1 MNTLLEYDNV
11 TQRFGPLVALDGV
24 SFAIAE
30 GGVTALL
37 GPNGAGKST
46 ALRLAVGLD
55 RPSCGDVTTLGV
67 SARHLGP
74 AQLREIAYVADG
86 MELPWWMKVD
96 QFFDWCRP
104 FYPNWDRVLENQL
117 RQRFEIPSGVRLK
130 NLSRGQK
137 MMTALVSHLSYRPRL
152 VLLDEPFSGLDP
164 LTRDTF
170 LEGLLELADQ
180 ESWAMVISSH
190 DIDEVR

>member
-1 MNTLLEYDNV
+1 MNTLLKYDNV

-55 RPSCGDVTTLGV
+55 RPSSGDVTTLGV
-67 SARHLGP
+67 SARNLGP

-96 QFFDWCRP
+96 QFFD
-104 FYPNWDRVLENQL
+104 
-117 RQRFEIPSGVRLK
+117 
-130 NLSRGQK
+130 
-137 MMTALVSHLSYRPRL
+137 
-152 VLLDEPFSGLDP
+152 
-164 LTRDTF
+164 
-170 LEGLLELADQ
+170 
-180 ESWAMVISSH
+180 
-190 DIDEVR
+190 